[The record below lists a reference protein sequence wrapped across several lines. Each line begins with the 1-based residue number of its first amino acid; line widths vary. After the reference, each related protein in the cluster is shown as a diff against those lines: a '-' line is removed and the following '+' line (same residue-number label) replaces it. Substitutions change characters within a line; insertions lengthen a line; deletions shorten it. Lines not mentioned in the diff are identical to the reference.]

1 MAASFC
7 IGYIGEETVG
17 ISARSLG
24 DINVQVVMEQLNGG
38 GHFNNAAT
46 QIRNITI
53 EEAKK
58 QLIEVLKNF
67 EKSGENAIMKVI
79 LIKDVKGKGKEGE
92 IIEVASG
99 FANHLIRN
107 KQAVLCTDDN
117 LKELKKKNDIE
128 NQKALALL
136 EEMKK
141 LKVFLEENPVTMQV
155 KVNKEGHIT
164 SKQVVDE
171 IKNKFNIV
179 LDKRKFLNFEDI
191 SALGT
196 YNLEI
201 ALHKDVKGQVIV
213 HVVEKKA

>member
-1 MAASFC
+1 M
-7 IGYIGEETVG
+7 
-17 ISARSLG
+17 
-24 DINVQVVMEQLNGG
+24 
-38 GHFNNAAT
+38 
-46 QIRNITI
+46 
-53 EEAKK
+53 
-58 QLIEVLKNF
+58 
-67 EKSGENAIMKVI
+67 
-79 LIKDVKGKGKEGE
+79 IKDVKGKGKEGE
-92 IIEVASG
+92 IIEGASG

-155 KVNKEGHIT
+155 KVNKEGKLFGHIT